1 VLAGHYTAARG
12 GHPRDLRRTCGG
24 RGPLWRG
31 RRGGRRSRL
40 LRGAG
45 QRVGRGGCGQ
55 AARLPVCTRPPL
67 PHVQF
72 SFAGLLKVWAGG
84 EVTEREG
91 DGAAGYRRG

>member
-12 GHPRDLRRTCGG
+12 GRPGDLRRTGGGCGT
-24 RGPLWRG
+24 LWRG

-40 LRGAG
+40 RGAG
-45 QRVGRGGCGQ
+45 QRAGRGGCGQ
-55 AARLPVCTRPPL
+55 AVGLSACTRPP

-72 SFAGLLKVWAGG
+72 SFAGLLKVRAGG

-91 DGAAGYRRG
+91 DGAAGCQRG